1 MLVCIDALLINLL
14 LVDIVIIAND
24 AKNNE
29 KHEECSELVTI
40 RETSH
45 GSYN

>member
-1 MLVCIDALLINLL
+1 MLVCIDAVLINLL
-14 LVDIVIIAND
+14 LMDKALIAND
-24 AKNNE
+24 VKNNE

-40 RETSH
+40 RETSC